1 MHDARWLVPGPFGQ
15 VFSRVK
21 RKRVWH
27 DASASFSE
35 PTLGRVR
42 RWQCGRHLN
51 VETPGAPLPRDDGQQ
66 FSLPTPP
73 RQRQAEKSRS
83 VSKAGS
89 SGSAKHEKPKYN
101 GSRPAFN
108 GRLSPGTVRLQA
120 MADVDHIRLLCRGV
134 AVWNKARANAA
145 FDPDLSHLE
154 IRDAALRGA
163 DFRSVEFDGARL
175 FNVDAQDAL
184 FREARLNG
192 LRAHLATF
200 ARSDLASVE
209 FKGADFTRSSFNHA
223 DLSGAV
229 TFDLK
234 VRHCD
239 LRDARLAG
247 AALEGAH
254 FYNSDL
260 AGAAFDH
267 ADLESATFKR
277 VRIDAEI
284 ADRLIG
290 AGARM
295 ALLNQVREDEWID
308 WERYGVGGHGELF
321 GRILYRNQVY
331 WISEGR
337 WDFFISH
344 ASTDKDDVAR
354 PLADALRDLGQRVWY
369 DEFTIRL
376 GDDLSRVIEY
386 GTQSSL
392 FGVFVISKAFFG
404 RRWTE
409 AEVGALQDKRIFVVL
424 HGVDVEELAAFR
436 PELANRLTI
445 STDVGPARIAEALIA
460 SIRTPRPEDHM

>member
-1 MHDARWLVPGPFGQ
+1 
-15 VFSRVK
+15 
-21 RKRVWH
+21 
-27 DASASFSE
+27 
-35 PTLGRVR
+35 
-42 RWQCGRHLN
+42 
-51 VETPGAPLPRDDGQQ
+51 
-66 FSLPTPP
+66 
-73 RQRQAEKSRS
+73 
-83 VSKAGS
+83 
-89 SGSAKHEKPKYN
+89 
-101 GSRPAFN
+101 
-108 GRLSPGTVRLQA
+108 
-120 MADVDHIRLLCRGV
+120 MADIDHLRLLCRGT
-134 AVWNKARANAA
+134 AAWNEARANAS
-145 FDPDLSHLE
+145 FGSGLSHVE

-163 DFRSVEFDGARL
+163 DFRSAEFDGARL
-175 FNVDAQDAL
+175 FNVDAQDTL
-184 FREARLNG
+184 FRKARLNG
-192 LRAHLATF
+192 LRADLVTF
-200 ARSDLASVE
+200 ARGDLAGVE
-209 FKGADFTRSSFNHA
+209 FKGADFTRSSFRHA

-239 LRDARLAG
+239 LRDARFAG

-260 AGAAFDH
+260 SGAAFDD

-277 VRIDAEI
+277 VRIDSET
-284 ADRLIG
+284 ADRLTG

-295 ALLNQVREDEWID
+295 VLVDQVREDEWVD
-308 WERYGVGGHGELF
+308 WERYRVDGHGELF

-409 AEVGALQDKRIFVVL
+409 AEVRALQDRRMFVVL

-436 PELANRLTI
+436 PEMANRLTI
-445 STDVGPARIAEALIA
+445 STDVGSTRIAEALVT